1 LFSLKNILKELNP
14 PTTGQQSYIVQ
25 FLGLT
30 KNYEQIPVIEN
41 VKWSTPTDKIKILI
55 IFGTD
60 EKPSQ
65 SKFILP
71 ILQATLKA
79 IDSLPIQISL
89 IPFAN
94 ISGES
99 LKFPPDNN
107 FFYSDTHPSSQ
118 YIWRWISMRDPDL
131 IIEFKNNQLN
141 QIKFE
146 SNLELKLNSFKFKH
160 LQVKNP
166 VPGSLVNELP
176 KDKLFFLKQIPTIEI
191 NGEVEKINPEINYF
205 LPQLTK
211 KDFKK
216 ISNQNALVHKLK
228 RSPIEISK
236 TLSLHYGKDLYPCI
250 YTNGVAVSGQ
260 IRLASL
266 ENLNENTLNT
276 IINQAPSFTEKY
288 LSTKFTSQISAP
300 EIAGVL
306 WADELSEYTGDH
318 RYQDLILKAANMFHK
333 RTENLPPFPLT
344 KTFIVEDFFFS
355 ATILGRAFKISKNL
369 EYIEI
374 LVSFLL
380 NANLQQ
386 KSGLFW
392 HSRNAHFYWGRGN
405 GFAAIGLAEALTF
418 IPKNHSS
425 YPQLINM
432 FQKLMK
438 GMLKA
443 QDFEGMWHQVSNVQG
458 SYSETTS
465 TCMMGFALSR
475 GLLMKW
481 ISGSVFENALSK
493 AWEATNKRI
502 GYNGSI
508 IDACTGTGV
517 QTNTIDYFKR
527 PAITG
532 FDDRAGSMAIW
543 FSTEFQKYCI
553 WKESQVNLND

>member
-1 LFSLKNILKELNP
+1 MFSLKNILKELNP

-94 ISGES
+94 ISGEC

-131 IIEFKNNQLN
+131 IMEFKNNQLN

-205 LPQLTK
+205 LTQLTK

-266 ENLNENTLNT
+266 ESLNETPLNE
-276 IINQAPSFTEKY
+276 IINQAQSFTEKY
-288 LSTKFTSQISAP
+288 LATAFTSKISAP

-306 WADELSEYTGDH
+306 WADELAEHTGDNI
-318 RYQDLILKAANMFHK
+318 YLDLIKKAADVFQK
-333 RTENLPPFPLT
+333 RDEHLPPFPLT

-355 ATILGRAFKISKNL
+355 STILG
-369 EYIEI
+369 
-374 LVSFLL
+374 
-380 NANLQQ
+380 
-386 KSGLFW
+386 
-392 HSRNAHFYWGRGN
+392 
-405 GFAAIGLAEALTF
+405 
-418 IPKNHSS
+418 
-425 YPQLINM
+425 
-432 FQKLMK
+432 
-438 GMLKA
+438 
-443 QDFEGMWHQVSNVQG
+443 
-458 SYSETTS
+458 
-465 TCMMGFALSR
+465 
-475 GLLMKW
+475 
-481 ISGSVFENALSK
+481 
-493 AWEATNKRI
+493 
-502 GYNGSI
+502 
-508 IDACTGTGV
+508 
-517 QTNTIDYFKR
+517 
-527 PAITG
+527 
-532 FDDRAGSMAIW
+532 
-543 FSTEFQKYCI
+543 
-553 WKESQVNLND
+553 

>member
-1 LFSLKNILKELNP
+1 MFSLKNILKELNP

-89 IPFAN
+89 VPFAN

-205 LPQLTK
+205 LPKLNK
-211 KDFKK
+211 NNFKI
-216 ISNQNALVHKLK
+216 ISNQNDLVHKLT
-228 RSPIEISK
+228 R
-236 TLSLHYGKDLYPCI
+236 
-250 YTNGVAVSGQ
+250 
-260 IRLASL
+260 
-266 ENLNENTLNT
+266 
-276 IINQAPSFTEKY
+276 
-288 LSTKFTSQISAP
+288 
-300 EIAGVL
+300 
-306 WADELSEYTGDH
+306 
-318 RYQDLILKAANMFHK
+318 
-333 RTENLPPFPLT
+333 
-344 KTFIVEDFFFS
+344 
-355 ATILGRAFKISKNL
+355 
-369 EYIEI
+369 
-374 LVSFLL
+374 
-380 NANLQQ
+380 
-386 KSGLFW
+386 
-392 HSRNAHFYWGRGN
+392 
-405 GFAAIGLAEALTF
+405 
-418 IPKNHSS
+418 
-425 YPQLINM
+425 
-432 FQKLMK
+432 
-438 GMLKA
+438 
-443 QDFEGMWHQVSNVQG
+443 
-458 SYSETTS
+458 
-465 TCMMGFALSR
+465 
-475 GLLMKW
+475 
-481 ISGSVFENALSK
+481 
-493 AWEATNKRI
+493 
-502 GYNGSI
+502 
-508 IDACTGTGV
+508 
-517 QTNTIDYFKR
+517 
-527 PAITG
+527 
-532 FDDRAGSMAIW
+532 
-543 FSTEFQKYCI
+543 
-553 WKESQVNLND
+553 